1 MGKSA
6 KLGMRRF
13 AVQTRKLNARQSM
26 RSNVLK
32 VQKDSAVQ
40 STVRNVPRSMKI
52 IATLFRISNVGMSH
66 VKSVAPAMKR
76 SVGLR
81 TNKSAQLYL
90 SVKLYMIT
98 SVAQVIELSV
108 RMKDMVVRAKE
119 RAEERGLY
127 LVDLLLV
134 VYLHLQVACPL
145 VLLLEQLQPV
155 LELLV
160 LLVVLEQVLQLLPK
174 S

>member
-1 MGKSA
+1 MSHGKSVA
-6 KLGMRRF
+6 P
-13 AVQTRKLNARQSM
+13 A
-26 RSNVLK
+26 
-32 VQKDSAVQ
+32 
-40 STVRNVPRSMKI
+40 MKI

-66 VKSVAPAMKR
+66 GKSVAPAMKR

-81 TNKSAQLYL
+81 INKSAQLYQ

-134 VYLHLQVACPL
+134 AYQH
-145 VLLLEQLQPV
+145 LLEQLQPV
-155 LELLV
+155 LELPV
-160 LLVVLEQVLQLLPK
+160 LLAVLEQVLQLLPK

>member
-1 MGKSA
+1 MG
-6 KLGMRRF
+6 
-13 AVQTRKLNARQSM
+13 

-66 VKSVAPAMKR
+66 GKSVALAMKR
-76 SVGLR
+76 SVG
-81 TNKSAQLYL
+81 
-90 SVKLYMIT
+90 
-98 SVAQVIELSV
+98 QVIELSV

-134 VYLHLQVACPL
+134 AYLHLPVACPL

-155 LELLV
+155 LE
-160 LLVVLEQVLQLLPK
+160 
-174 S
+174 

>member
-1 MGKSA
+1 MSHGKSVA
-6 KLGMRRF
+6 P
-13 AVQTRKLNARQSM
+13 A
-26 RSNVLK
+26 
-32 VQKDSAVQ
+32 
-40 STVRNVPRSMKI
+40 MKI

-66 VKSVAPAMKR
+66 GKSVAPAMKR

-81 TNKSAQLYL
+81 INKSAQLYQ

-155 LELLV
+155 LELPV
-160 LLVVLEQVLQLLPK
+160 LLAVLEQVL
-174 S
+174 

>member
-1 MGKSA
+1 MG
-6 KLGMRRF
+6 
-13 AVQTRKLNARQSM
+13 

-66 VKSVAPAMKR
+66 GKSVAPAMKR
-76 SVGLR
+76 SVRLR
-81 TNKSAQLYL
+81 TNKSAQLYQ

-108 RMKDMVVRAKE
+108 RMKDMAVREKE

-155 LELLV
+155 LELPV
-160 LLVVLEQVLQLLPK
+160 LLAVLEQVLQLLPK